1 MPGRVFPGRGQGRF
15 LPTWTLP
22 LPQAQIQAGILFFFL
37 LQKCADQEL
46 QIIQGIMVLTLQS
59 HSKIVP
65 PPAPHQVHPLL
76 HCESSFA
83 QNNETAVTQS
93 DSVSLLPAEG
103 ICSQVLV
110 IPSLLTRFPQTLC
123 KQHGVLPAPHGPHL
137 NEMTPVHLNLA
148 CFEVVGTILK
158 PISTSSFIKFS
169 L

>member
-1 MPGRVFPGRGQGRF
+1 
-15 LPTWTLP
+15 
-22 LPQAQIQAGILFFFL
+22 
-37 LQKCADQEL
+37 
-46 QIIQGIMVLTLQS
+46 MVLTLQS
-59 HSKIVP
+59 HSEIVP
-65 PPAPHQVHPLL
+65 PPAPHQVCPLL

-110 IPSLLTRFPQTLC
+110 VPSLLTQFPQTLH
-123 KQHGVLPAPHGPHL
+123 KQHRVLPAPRSLCL
-137 NEMTPVHLNLA
+137 NMMTPVHLNPA